1 MYKEEFNMEGYYVAA
16 YLDERCTAPMYG
28 MNTKDFEKV
37 KDFIWRYCQQG
48 YNCKFYDYESE
59 TYGGGIAYAKLF
71 NESTVDVDELI
82 EYFSFM

>member
-1 MYKEEFNMEGYYVAA
+1 MEGYYVAA
-16 YLDERCTAPMYG
+16 YLDEKCTMPMDSL
-28 MNTKDFEKV
+28 NTKDFEKV
-37 KDFIWRYCQQG
+37 KDFIWKHCQQG

-59 TYGGGIAYAKLF
+59 VTAFGGGIAYAKLF